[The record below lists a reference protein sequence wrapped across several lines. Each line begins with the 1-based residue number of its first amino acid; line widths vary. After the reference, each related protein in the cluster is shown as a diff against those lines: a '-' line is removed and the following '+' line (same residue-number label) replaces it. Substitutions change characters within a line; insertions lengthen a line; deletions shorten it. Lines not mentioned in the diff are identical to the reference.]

1 LAVAEGRAK
10 LRSMRASFLA
20 FVLLAACSEQ
30 SATSNAAV
38 EVADTSNSEA
48 TASARPI
55 PKAVTVSE
63 KNDLFEFEYG
73 WPAEAAAVPELA
85 ARFRKD
91 MEEAETELISGAKRD
106 RDERAKQG
114 YDYHPHASQLSYQT
128 AGQSDR
134 LLSLES
140 TAYGFTGGAHGSTG
154 SGSLLWDRQLSR
166 EIMLPDLLQRGQKWT
181 GAIRQPFCV
190 LLNREREKRRGEPVK
205 PGDLFGDCPEL
216 KELTVVL
223 SDSDKNGRFDDVK
236 VIADQYVAGPYAEGP
251 YDISLPIT
259 AKMIERLKPEYA
271 SSFEARRP
279 VR

>member
-1 LAVAEGRAK
+1 MAVAEGRAK

-38 EVADTSNSEA
+38 EVADTFNSEA
-48 TASARPI
+48 TASARPAA
-55 PKAVTVSE
+55 KAVTVSE
-63 KNDLFEFEYG
+63 QNDVYEFEYG
-73 WPAEAAAVPELA
+73 WPAEAAAVPELD
-85 ARFRKD
+85 ARFRKE
-91 MEEAETELISGAKRD
+91 MEKAKAELISGAKED

-114 YDYHPHASQLSYQT
+114 YEYHPHASQKSYET
-128 AGQSDR
+128 AGQSER

-140 TAYGFTGGAHGSTG
+140 TVYGFSGGAHGSSG
-154 SGSLLWDRQLSR
+154 SASLLWDRQLSR
-166 EIMLPDLLQRGQKWT
+166 EITLPDLLQRGQKWT